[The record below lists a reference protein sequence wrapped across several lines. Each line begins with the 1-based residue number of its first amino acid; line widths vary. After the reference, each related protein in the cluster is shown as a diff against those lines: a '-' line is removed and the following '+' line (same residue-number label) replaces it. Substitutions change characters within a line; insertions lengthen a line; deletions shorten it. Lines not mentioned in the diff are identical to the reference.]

1 MTKISTS
8 KPPKTPQQDTDDI
21 KPDQKTGKAG
31 HRKATVQA
39 PDKPAKAKFS
49 LSALA
54 RNIGKAILCRN
65 IDVVDTSSKVQ
76 KKHLPEPS
84 QTIEDQRHPLSPDN
98 DEEADAIEEADAT
111 EEADTQDL
119 IKELAAQLDS
129 PDSGVDSDDETE
141 ETDETEEADSQ
152 DLIKELAAQLD
163 STDSG
168 IDSVDESDQGSSK
181 KPTRKGNSEQYNM
194 HALAL
199 KNYETYPVRGTI
211 EELEELTDPIQI
223 THYIS
228 VFLDQCRAKPEWRD
242 NPLDLNM
249 GALNRVQ
256 SIIIHSPLS
265 MKEKNDLFEKMA
277 KTALSILL
285 YQTSKYSEKEAFA
298 WLDVYEQI
306 LLSNTYPKKLTLYD
320 MGHGFI
326 TNYYGKQDPW
336 HAQIGRLDKGQGSF
350 LAFVNLVLHFDD
362 EQKLLMMKTFLRE
375 KKRKIHRLEKV
386 IEQYKALNDGSM
398 DNVPMINN
406 PRYVELLELSAEETS
421 LRKRVGDWTEPMVRM
436 ARNIL
441 NDHRH

>member
-1 MTKISTS
+1 
-8 KPPKTPQQDTDDI
+8 
-21 KPDQKTGKAG
+21 
-31 HRKATVQA
+31 
-39 PDKPAKAKFS
+39 
-49 LSALA
+49 
-54 RNIGKAILCRN
+54 
-65 IDVVDTSSKVQ
+65 
-76 KKHLPEPS
+76 
-84 QTIEDQRHPLSPDN
+84 
-98 DEEADAIEEADAT
+98 
-111 EEADTQDL
+111 
-119 IKELAAQLDS
+119 
-129 PDSGVDSDDETE
+129 
-141 ETDETEEADSQ
+141 
-152 DLIKELAAQLD
+152 
-163 STDSG
+163 
-168 IDSVDESDQGSSK
+168 
-181 KPTRKGNSEQYNM
+181 M

-199 KNYETYPVRGTI
+199 KNYEIYPVRGTI

-223 THYIS
+223 NHYIS

-256 SIIIHSPLS
+256 SIIIRSPLS
-265 MKEKNDLFEKMA
+265 MKEKNDLLEKMA

-285 YQTSKYSEKEAFA
+285 YQTPKYSEKEAFA

-326 TNYYGKQDPW
+326 TNYFGKQDPW

-350 LAFVNLVLHFDD
+350 LAFNNLVLHFDD

-398 DNVPMINN
+398 DNVPLINN